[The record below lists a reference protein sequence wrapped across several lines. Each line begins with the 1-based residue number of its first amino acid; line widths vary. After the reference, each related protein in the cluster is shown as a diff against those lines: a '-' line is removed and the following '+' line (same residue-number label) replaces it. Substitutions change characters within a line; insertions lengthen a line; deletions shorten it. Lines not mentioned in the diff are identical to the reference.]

1 MTPDL
6 LQSTVVAGLV
16 SALVLGIFQLINR
29 KTRTPETEAE
39 RTRLGNE
46 FLRGL
51 LDDARKEREELRTT
65 INELKQTNETNE
77 DAIHRLEALLANKTQ
92 RIEYLESRQQLLAG
106 KLQRGE
112 QITLADIFGADA
124 PNVRITITDGA
135 P

>member
-6 LQSTVVAGLV
+6 LQSTVVGVVAA
-16 SALVLGIFQLINR
+16 ALVTGLFNLISR
-29 KTRTPETEAE
+29 KSRTPETEAE

-51 LDDARKEREELRTT
+51 LEDARKEREELRTT
-65 INELKQTNETNE
+65 ITELKQTNETNE
-77 DAIHRLEALLANKTQ
+77 DAIGRLETLLANKTR
-92 RIEYLESRQQLLAG
+92 RIEYLESRQQLLAE
-106 KLQRGE
+106 KLQHGE